1 MLSLEENFDDCY
13 EDLLSD
19 YVCSKYPNL
28 LQYYRDL
35 YKMKK
40 DFALC
45 FRYSLLVRG
54 NQTNNFVESQ
64 FLVLKDVLL
73 RRVKEYNVVGLF
85 DKLTID
91 LETIIKTSYCL

>member
-1 MLSLEENFDDCY
+1 
-13 EDLLSD
+13 
-19 YVCSKYPNL
+19 
-28 LQYYRDL
+28 
-35 YKMKK
+35 MKK

-45 FRYSLLVRG
+45 FQYNLLVRG

-64 FLVLKDVLL
+64 FLVLRDVLL

-91 LETIIKTSYCL
+91 LENHYKEKLLSIADGSFDGNFRHRFLGKDKQKADGGQGFKVFLHN